1 VKNNSSNPVH
11 PANPEILSSSVV
23 PLTEAIMMRTQVKR
37 GVMAALVSLAA
48 AGAMQAQADT
58 RPTLAVMNFQN
69 GALGSAQTELAPLT
83 VGIQDLLIYTLSGND
98 KLRVVERANL
108 QQLMKEQDLGASGR
122 VDAASAAKLG
132 KILGAGHMIFGSFV
146 TDTKGNMRIVAHS
159 TNVETTLIE
168 YNTSVEGKQADVMA
182 LITKLADQLNA
193 GLKLPSL
200 TTAMI
205 DSTMKTAK
213 KVPFQATLLYSRALA
228 AKDAG
233 NNAEAV
239 QLLQKSLET
248 FPDFAPAQQELK
260 KLQPAS
266 GGE

>member
-1 VKNNSSNPVH
+1 
-11 PANPEILSSSVV
+11 
-23 PLTEAIMMRTQVKR
+23 MRTLVKR
-37 GVMAALVSLAA
+37 GAMAALGILAVAAA
-48 AGAMQAQADT
+48 AGAQADT
-58 RPTLAVMNFQN
+58 RPTLAVMNFSN

-83 VGIQDLLIYTLSGND
+83 VGIQDLLIYTLAGND

-108 QQLMKEQDLGASGR
+108 QAVIKEQDLGASGR
-122 VDAASAAKLG
+122 VDAATAAKLG

-168 YNTSVEGKQADVMA
+168 YNTSVEGKQADVMT

-200 TTAMI
+200 TTAMK
-205 DSTMKTAK
+205 DSTLKTAK

-233 NNAEAV
+233 NNDEAV
-239 QLLQKSLET
+239 QLLQKSLES

-266 GGE
+266 GTE